1 MSQIVLQG
9 RNGLLESP
17 FVSTS
22 TISTLNSIQFE
33 VDIELTSPE
42 PAPETTTPV
51 EAEVHEAKAVAD
63 EQQVEEPKRKILEYK
78 SKMSTNLLIE
88 WQSCEMFITPTELM
102 DIILGDD
109 WRVKDVD
116 AEKLRKTATQPIAL
130 AFTSRITETSGL
142 EL

>member
-1 MSQIVLQG
+1 MSQIALQG

-42 PAPETTTPV
+42 PALETTTPV

-63 EQQVEEPKRKILEYK
+63 GQKVEEPKRKILEY
-78 SKMSTNLLIE
+78 
-88 WQSCEMFITPTELM
+88 

-130 AFTSRITETSGL
+130 AFTPRITETSGL